1 MQGLGTQMQELCAGT
16 TAVSL
21 QRPLL
26 TIPNIELTV
35 KNGFES
41 ECVELIT
48 GTAPSANLAND
59 VLLRY

>member
-1 MQGLGTQMQELCAGT
+1 MQELCAGT